1 MKLKLLLA
9 ALIITSLAGYLEW
22 GGDNKAY
29 VFELEG
35 TILEKLFTNP
45 ASVLH
50 PLILIPLAGQ
60 ILLVVAILQRKPG
73 KWWIYG
79 GTGSIG
85 ILFLTILIAGLAG
98 MNIKIIGS
106 VLPFLVLAVW
116 TIIWMRKSRNS
127 QLDNLKQY

>member
-9 ALIITSLAGYLEW
+9 ALIVTSLTGYLEW

-29 VFELEG
+29 LFEMEG
-35 TILEKLFTNP
+35 TVLQKLFTNP

-50 PLILIPLAGQ
+50 PLILIPLGGQ
-60 ILLVVAILQRKPG
+60 ILLLAAILQRKPG
-73 KWWIYG
+73 KWWIYA

-85 ILFLTILIAGLAG
+85 VLFLTILVAGLAA

-106 VLPFLVLAVW
+106 VLPFLVLAIW
-116 TIIWMRKSRNS
+116 TIVWVRKN
-127 QLDNLKQY
+127 QKFAVE